1 MSNEELIEAYQDA
14 IRLELDEDF
23 IAMLAEEMIRRN
35 LKTVK
40 KNSVEMK
47 S

>member
-35 LKTVK
+35 IKIVK

>member
-35 LKTVK
+35 LKTTK
-40 KNSVEMK
+40 KKPVEMK

>member
-23 IAMLAEEMIRRN
+23 IAMLAEEMSKRN
-35 LKTVK
+35 LKIIKKSSVK
-40 KNSVEMK
+40 MNS
-47 S
+47 